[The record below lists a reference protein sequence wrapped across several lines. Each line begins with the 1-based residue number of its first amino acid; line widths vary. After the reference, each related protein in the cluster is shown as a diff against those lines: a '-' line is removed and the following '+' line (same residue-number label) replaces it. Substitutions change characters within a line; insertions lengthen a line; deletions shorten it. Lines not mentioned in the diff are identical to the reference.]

1 MSPSLPPCRA
11 LPIAL
16 AMILCTSL
24 PALAQQVIA
33 DGDDQTP
40 AAGDYQ
46 TSEPVEP
53 GNPAGHVF
61 HALNGGTIVPVGE
74 VNLRTGGMR
83 AAAVRV
89 EGAGSHVALTG
100 GSIVTT
106 GYGAAGVS
114 IASGGSAVLT
124 GTRIET
130 EGQAS
135 VGVGLEGGALEAS
148 NLHIIT
154 RGGLGHG
161 VSVRGGD
168 VQLRDSVIETHNS
181 ASGLVVSD
189 GTLLAEL
196 GLRMAW

>member
-1 MSPSLPPCRA
+1 MSPSLPPRRA

-16 AMILCTSL
+16 AMILCSSL
-24 PALAQQVIA
+24 PAFAQQVIA

-53 GNPAGHVF
+53 SNPAGHVF

-106 GYGAAGVS
+106 GYGAAGIS
-114 IASGGSAVLT
+114 IASGGSAMLT

-148 NLHIIT
+148 NLHFVDLA
-154 RGGLGHG
+154 RGDAAQ
-161 VSVRGGD
+161 RG
-168 VQLRDSVIETHNS
+168 
-181 ASGLVVSD
+181 
-189 GTLLAEL
+189 
-196 GLRMAW
+196 